1 MFARSILLN
10 EFDYIG
16 VMALFQDTN
25 LSLQNLLL
33 AFTELF
39 RFYHFDG
46 HELT

>member
-1 MFARSILLN
+1 MFACSKLLN
-10 EFDYIG
+10 EFDDVG
-16 VMALFQDTN
+16 VMALFQNAD

-39 RFYHFDG
+39 RFYNFDG